1 MIEVSLALLA
11 GIIGAALLC
20 PILELITTTYRG
32 NKK

>member
-1 MIEVSLALLA
+1 MIELSLALLA

>member
-1 MIEVSLALLA
+1 MIELSIALLA

-20 PILELITTTYRG
+20 PILDFITTTYRG